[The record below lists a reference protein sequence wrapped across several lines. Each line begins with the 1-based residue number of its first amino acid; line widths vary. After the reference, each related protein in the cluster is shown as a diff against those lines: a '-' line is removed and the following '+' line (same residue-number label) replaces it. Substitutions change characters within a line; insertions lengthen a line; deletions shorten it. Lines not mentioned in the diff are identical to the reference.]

1 MFDPVTMSTLT
12 VNYLDLIERLPSGAL
27 LRLQDV
33 SWDEYE
39 YLLTQMEAHSGHRL
53 TYDRGRLTIMSPRHD
68 HEHYKEFVLRLV
80 HVLAEE
86 TGSPLET
93 GGSTTFKNKAL
104 AQGVE
109 PDTCFYV
116 QSAARIIGNLTPDL
130 KTDPPPDVVVEVDT
144 TNFSLDK
151 FHIYAA
157 LGVPEI
163 WRYDGKEAR
172 FYYQAESGYE
182 EMTNS
187 RAFPSLAASL
197 LANYIEQSKTA
208 GQTASLAA
216 FRQKLRGSESA

>member
-1 MFDPVTMSTLT
+1 MFDPVAMSTLT
-12 VNYLDLIERLPSGAL
+12 VNYLDVIERLPAGAL

-53 TYDRGRLTIMSPRHD
+53 TYDRGRLTIMSPRHE
-68 HEHYKEFVLRLV
+68 HEYYKEFVLSFAR
-80 HVLAEE
+80 VLAEE
-86 TGSPLET
+86 TGLPLET
-93 GGSTTFKNKAL
+93 GGATTFKNKAL

-116 QSAARIIGNLTPDL
+116 QSAAHIIGNLKPDL
-130 KTDPPPDVVVEVDT
+130 KTDPPPDVVVEIDT

-151 FHIYAA
+151 FHIYVA

-163 WRYDGKEAR
+163 WRYDGKQAR
-172 FYYQAESGYE
+172 FYYLAESGYE
-182 EMTNS
+182 EMSTS
-187 RAFPSLAASL
+187 RAFPSLAASM
-197 LANYIEQSKTA
+197 LADYIEQSKTE

-216 FRQKLRGSESA
+216 FRQKIRSGESA